1 MKLTDSIIFSLGS
14 SVVLFIQLLTYG
26 NLTQNTLKASL
37 KLIIALIIAGVLVTY
52 NASVND
58 TMIRAFISFVI
69 LLILE
74 LLFYKDSITK
84 TLIYGITCYV
94 IAIFIE
100 IIVDI
105 FLIITNF
112 INLQALDQNVIARLI
127 ISIIIILPAYYI
139 TKNKIMQKRIS
150 VINNFLEKSIIF
162 LYVAIITLTAS
173 IVIAFKNISNLTY
186 SNYISNIILLI
197 SFSAFLIMV
206 IYNEHKV
213 KKEVSKTEA
222 LLDFISG
229 YENKIEEDRI
239 NKHEMLNNLLIL
251 KSYDNKNSKN
261 FNDTLDDLINTY
273 NKKGIDIK
281 NISKLPSGLKGI
293 IYYKVSEIQNKNL
306 NVSINIS
313 KQLSSYLSKL
323 DSKTYAVVC
332 KIVGITFDNAI
343 EAAEKSNEKI
353 INFDVYEEKDKIV
366 IEIDNT
372 YKEKIDLSKINHKNY
387 STKGKGRGLGLYVA
401 HKIVSNVKNVE
412 LFQDKENNIFITKI
426 YINKKI

>member
-14 SVVLFIQLLTYG
+14 SVMLFIQLLTYR
-26 NLTQNTLKASL
+26 NLTQNTLKVSL

-58 TMIRAFISFVI
+58 TMIRAFISFGI

-139 TKNKIMQKRIS
+139 TKDKRIQKRIS

-293 IYYKVSEIQNKNL
+293 IYYKVSEIRNKNL